1 MKTTNNK
8 INIFSL
14 IFTTREEARNGT
26 KYDEVTKKVILF
38 AYMIIRNRKIYQ

>member
-1 MKTTNNK
+1 MKATNNK

-14 IFTTREEARNGT
+14 IFTTREARNGT

-38 AYMIIRNRKIYQ
+38 AYMIIRNRKMYQ